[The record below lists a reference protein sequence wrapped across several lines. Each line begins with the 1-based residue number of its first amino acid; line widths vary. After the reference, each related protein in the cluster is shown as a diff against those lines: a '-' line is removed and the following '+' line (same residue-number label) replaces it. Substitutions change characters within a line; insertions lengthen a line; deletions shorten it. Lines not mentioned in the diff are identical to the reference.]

1 MFNIIS
7 SRLDLSGWLVADL
20 YAGSGALGLEALSRG
35 ADRSVFIEMNPAA
48 LSIARKNA
56 RELGVEH
63 SCSFV
68 KDEVVPWLR
77 NQKVGSY
84 GLILAD
90 PPYDS
95 PDLSRL
101 ADIALP
107 VLHEGGL
114 FVLEHDR
121 NSTPENHPGI
131 VLSRRYGK
139 SAITVFST
147 VRTDSADTQPDS

>member
-1 MFNIIS
+1 MFNIVS
-7 SRLDLSGWLVADL
+7 SRFDLSGRRVADL

-35 ADRSVFIEMNPAA
+35 AETAVFVEINPTA
-48 LSIARKNA
+48 LSVARKNA
-56 RELGVEH
+56 ESLDVES
-63 SCSFV
+63 SCIFI
-68 KDEVVPWLR
+68 KDEVVSWLK
-77 NQKVGSY
+77 NQTLGSY

-107 VLHEGGL
+107 VLSEGGL

-121 NSTPENHPGI
+121 KSTPENHPGI

-139 SAITVFST
+139 SAITVFSNGP
-147 VRTDSADTQPDS
+147 TDSQDS